1 MNTTT
6 PSIKSKPAC
15 NVKYYGK
22 QVYMENPGMMYTT
35 GIFQEMFLGSTLSS
49 SSCSLISLMSILILV
64 WNNTETIARNVI
76 LLLMVIIIVSMLTAK
91 ADTSYLSYDCIH
103 QENLK

>member
-1 MNTTT
+1 MSSTT

-15 NVKYYGK
+15 NSKYYGK
-22 QVYMENPGMMYTT
+22 QVYMENPGMMYT

-64 WNNTETIARNVI
+64 
-76 LLLMVIIIVSMLTAK
+76 
-91 ADTSYLSYDCIH
+91 
-103 QENLK
+103 